1 MKIVY
6 DGTLDPRQCKAVLG
20 ETIPA
25 LAAEDPD
32 VIYLDADLMNCIGT
46 AKWAAE
52 HPERADRAREFAR
65 CFRIDGDGLR

>member
-6 DGTLDPRQCKAVLG
+6 DGSMDPRLCKSVLG

-32 VIYLDADLMNCIGT
+32 FASAPPRGPLPIQT
-46 AKWAAE
+46 ARSTAAL
-52 HPERADRAREFAR
+52 
-65 CFRIDGDGLR
+65 LRPT

>member
-6 DGTLDPRQCKAVLG
+6 NGELDPRQCKAVLG
-20 ETIPA
+20 EQIPA

-46 AKWAAE
+46 AKWAEE
-52 HPERADRAREFAR
+52 HPDQAKKLMPPKAVHKH
-65 CFRIDGDGLR
+65 

>member
-6 DGTLDPRQCKAVLG
+6 DGSMDPRPCKTILG

-32 VIYLDADLMNCIGT
+32 VIYLDADLMNYIGT
-46 AKWAAE
+46 AKWAAAN
-52 HPERADRAREFAR
+52 PP
-65 CFRIDGDGLR
+65 LL